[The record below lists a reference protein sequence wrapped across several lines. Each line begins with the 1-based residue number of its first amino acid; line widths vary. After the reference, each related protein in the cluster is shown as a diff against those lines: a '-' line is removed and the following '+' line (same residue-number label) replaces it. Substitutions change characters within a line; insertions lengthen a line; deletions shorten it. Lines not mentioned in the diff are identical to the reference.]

1 MKKSLLIL
9 AALIAFGGTSAQ
21 AQGPKD
27 KLKDEHKKELR
38 EKKERKEAPGEYTF
52 FGKAKSDAAKDGGDE
67 RLTLTPNGTMQFTIT
82 NCDEPKS
89 RPLVIKNNSDERING
104 VFQFQDENRNNL
116 YSDIE
121 LGDYVYGEYY
131 SDWYNREIYNYFE
144 VNGYAY
150 TYNYDYE
157 GVVRTDLSNGNT
169 IVKYNR
175 NGSSYRS
182 LAYDGKTFWAA
193 DHNGN
198 IYALD
203 ADLNPTGKKI
213 ELGYSV
219 LVVWNGTELLTFER
233 NSYPSRV
240 KAFDTNGNLKADYG
254 TVDYYFYYAVNYN
267 PVTGLFWASDDDE
280 VITAFSFE
288 NGKVTIKDVFFYS
301 GVVPGFDADGN
312 PYIMNWYDYVV
323 YKVETMNHSPKGLD
337 LSQIYYDLGA
347 GEQATIN
354 ITALAVSG
362 SRTIRIRNFG
372 DTFATLEINVDV
384 EPEYEA
390 TSGLQF
396 NAFAGYNAAKQ
407 TVWLKNTGCQYIVFD
422 EEPTLDGGDNFY
434 VSKLIEPK
442 NFDGA
447 LFPGDSIGAV
457 IGFYSEE
464 AGDYTDK
471 LTITTYNTEPIE
483 IPFTASVT
491 ELNYTIPDD
500 VVTATVDCGANT
512 ATASFT
518 FTNNSGAIMTIG
530 TEPKVVLN
538 IYSGRYGGEMYYD
551 ILNSEGESVYS
562 VKSGDYSSGNN
573 YDAEI
578 DLPFGEYTLDMY
590 DTYGDGWNGGYVTVI
605 FNGKTLLDE
614 ATISGG
620 KHGTASF
627 EVRGIEPVTVANGA
641 TINQLTSDINN
652 FSFSEPTA
660 IDVYSE
666 NVAGVVGYIYVAL
679 APGEP
684 EIVVAESIDFGNQA
698 IDPDNYYFF
707 GTSVLTIAN
716 TGCGPLNISSIAI
729 GDDEDFMFW
738 DDDIEGFTK
747 TLSNVEISPREE
759 FTKTVYFMPS
769 AIGYSFGAIT
779 ITTADEAT
787 TTVQLTGTGIGL
799 PKVAYSQYYNAETKL
814 GFKPDTVGCDA
825 GSVTLN
831 GLIANSGTGPLV
843 ITEPIRIEYQA
854 GDYYD
859 GGINICEADGSYWGD
874 CSFYSS
880 DWSYYLSLT
889 EGSIYIYP
897 YGSNGKL
904 IISNGTKVLQTINLA
919 EANNGQSFE
928 FAATETQTIN
938 AGDTLELEM
947 PIFLDGYTG
956 DKTSYYYLTTSDPY
970 NEKITMYG
978 KVKVINAPKLVFPE
992 VIDFGE
998 VSVGASARK
1007 VLSYVNE
1014 GCGDYYF
1021 DNLWVDEEESPFIY
1035 DRDAWFEPT
1044 EAGSFTSTL
1053 KVATYYYTVGE
1064 ETVKDTFE
1072 ITLKGTA
1079 VVSPTVEF
1087 EDELVAE
1094 IDYDKKIATATATV
1108 TNSGTSTALKL
1119 MNDTDTI
1126 IVAAG
1131 ASTDIVF
1138 EIPIKGWT
1146 YTGST
1151 EYRSFSYYTNDAANP
1166 YIEFE
1171 VAIDIEE
1178 QFKYDFNKDEIAFAP
1193 VHTGNAAYSTITLR
1207 NYGTTNVGFSDIWFK
1222 DGEKFSYSNVTNSVA
1237 YPDDSITFRFSFYS
1251 EVAGTFLDTLYIE
1264 HGPLKP
1270 DTIPF
1275 VGVAN
1280 NTQVIAVSTPN
1291 SRYAVANDTIA
1302 INVTFDGTVVV
1313 DENEDLEAMP
1323 KLKMNTGSFAVLDST
1338 ALDDSRD
1345 DLYTLTFLYAVQS
1358 ADNVALFDYTEDSV
1372 YMNDHIVVLDG
1383 SNVVDTIALPA
1394 VGTLSRNFPVTI
1406 DNKAPQIAG
1415 FDLSQDGMNVDLTVK
1430 FSEQVTGFD
1439 KNGIKLTGATLN
1451 SLKTKDN
1458 ITFTASV
1465 TLEPCVD
1472 ITVGVSATVKDLAGN
1487 TKKLSAEQE
1496 IPAIHS
1502 YTTAVVAPTCTEEGY
1517 TLMTCSLCKHEEK
1530 TDVVAAAGHK
1540 PGEPT
1545 VEVKVAAT
1553 ETTDGKCDTVV
1564 VCTVCG
1570 VELSRTE
1577 GVIPATGNGGN
1588 GNAIAEESAGALVY
1602 AQDGAIVVEVAEADG
1617 CEISVI
1623 DINGRVVAKANATST
1638 RTVIPMTTAGVYMV
1652 NFEQE
1657 TTKVVLP

>member
-52 FGKAKSDAAKDGGDE
+52 FGKAKSDAAKDGGDD

-82 NCDEPKS
+82 NCGETKS
-89 RPLVIKNNSDERING
+89 RPLVIKNNSDERITG
-104 VFQFQDENRNNL
+104 IFQFRDANNNTL
-116 YSDIE
+116 YPDIE
-121 LGDYVYGEYY
+121 LGDSVYGEY
-131 SDWYNREIYNYFE
+131 SLSWENRDILNYFE

-157 GVVRTDLSNGNT
+157 AVVRTDLATGATIRKYTPNGND
-169 IVKYNR
+169 
-175 NGSSYRS
+175 YRS

-193 DHNGN
+193 DYDGN

-203 ADLNPTGKKI
+203 ANLDPTGKKI
-213 ELGYSV
+213 ELDYSV

-233 NSYPSRV
+233 GSYTSSRV
-240 KAFDTNGNLKADYG
+240 KSFDTNGNLKADYG
-254 TVDYYFYYAVNYN
+254 TVNYYFYYSVNYN
-267 PVTGLFWASDDDE
+267 PVTGLFWTSDDYYNTS
-280 VITAFSFE
+280 IFSFE
-288 NGKVTIKDVFFYS
+288 NGKMSIKGAFYYY
-301 GVVPGFDADGN
+301 GVVAGFDADGN
-312 PYIMNWYDYVV
+312 PYITSWDNDIL
-323 YKVETMNHSPKGLD
+323 YKTEKISATPKGIEM
-337 LSQIYYDLGA
+337 SQTYFDLGA
-347 GEQATIN
+347 GEQVTIN
-354 ITALAVSG
+354 ITATAELG
-362 SRTIRIRNFG
+362 SRTVKIMNNG
-372 DTFATLEINVDV
+372 NTFTTLEINVDV

-396 NAFAGYNAAKQ
+396 SAFAGYEAKRQ
-407 TVWLKNTGCQYIVFD
+407 TAWIKNTGCQPIWFD
-422 EEPTLDGGDNFY
+422 EIPSLGTDNY
-434 VSKLIEPK
+434 GIV
-442 NFDGA
+442 NFVPNYFEGYLA
-447 LFPGDSIGAV
+447 AGDSVGAI
-457 IGFYSEE
+457 IGFYTENTGE
-464 AGDYTDK
+464 YKDTLTVVTENAG
-471 LTITTYNTEPIE
+471 TIK
-483 IPFTASVT
+483 IPFVANVS

-500 VVTATVDCGANT
+500 VVTATVDCEANT

-530 TEPKVVLN
+530 TEPKIILQ
-538 IYSGRYGGEMYYD
+538 IYSGNYGGEMYYN
-551 ILNSEGESVYS
+551 ILNSEGKSVYS
-562 VKSGDYSSGNN
+562 VLGGTYSSYTN
-573 YDAEI
+573 YSAEI
-578 DLPFGEYTLDMY
+578 DLPFGKYTLDMY
-590 DTYGDGWNGGYVTVI
+590 DSYGDGWNGGYVTVI
-605 FNGKTLLDE
+605 FNGETLLDK
-614 ATISGG
+614 ATIDGG
-620 KHGTASF
+620 THNTASF
-627 EVRGIEPVTVANGA
+627 VMSGIEPLTVANGA
-641 TINQLTSDINN
+641 TINQLTFMLNSH
-652 FSFSEPTA
+652 SFSEPTA
-660 IDVYSE
+660 IPVNSV
-666 NVAGVVGYIYVAL
+666 NVAGAVDYIYVAL
-679 APGEP
+679 TPGEP
-684 EIVVAESIDFGNQA
+684 EMTVAENIDFGSQA
-698 IDPDNYYFF
+698 IDPENSYLY
-707 GTSVLTIAN
+707 GSSVLTIAN
-716 TGCGPLNISSIAI
+716 TGCGPLSISSLAI
-729 GDDEDFMFW
+729 GEGDFIFP
-738 DDDIEGFTK
+738 DPENPGEFTK
-747 TLSNVEISPREE
+747 TLSDGTIAPRQTVEIPV
-759 FTKTVYFMPS
+759 FFMPS
-769 AIGYSFGAIT
+769 EIGTRTATLT
-779 ITTADEAT
+779 ITTADNAT
-787 TTVQLTGTGIGL
+787 TTVQLTGTGTGL
-799 PKVAYSQYYNAETKL
+799 PIAEYSYNYDADNNL
-814 GFKPDTVGCDA
+814 GFKPDTVGCDE
-825 GSVTLN
+825 GRVTLK
-831 GLIANSGTGPLV
+831 GRVTNSGTAPLV
-843 ITEPIRIEYQA
+843 ITEPIKFEYQE
-854 GDYYD
+854 GTNIGNGGFNIYD
-859 GGINICEADGSYWGD
+859 AEGNNVYGAP
-874 CSFYSS
+874 FYGNFSIYS
-880 DWSYYLSLT
+880 PTT
-889 EGSIYIYP
+889 EGHITVWP
-897 YGSNGKL
+897 YGANGKL

-919 EANNGQSFE
+919 ETNNGQSFE
-928 FAATETQTIN
+928 FAATETQTAN
-938 AGDTLELEM
+938 AGDTLEIEM
-947 PIFLDGYTG
+947 TVYPDGIGEKSFDYHF
-956 DKTSYYYLTTSDPY
+956 TTNDPY
-970 NEKITMYG
+970 NEDITMNG
-978 KVKVINAPKLVFPE
+978 KVRVINAPKLVLPE

-998 VSVGASARK
+998 VSVGTEAWQ
-1007 VLSYVNE
+1007 YVTYENE
-1014 GCGDYYF
+1014 GCGSF
-1021 DNLWVDEEESPFIY
+1021 SFENFWVVDDENPLTNDWSEVGFV
-1035 DRDAWFEPT
+1035 PT
-1044 EAGSFTSTL
+1044 EAGPFTNTL
-1053 KVATYYYTVGE
+1053 KVATYYYTVGS
-1064 ETVKDTFE
+1064 ETKKDTFE

-1079 VVSPTVEF
+1079 VVSPTAVF
-1087 EDELVAE
+1087 EDELVAT

-1108 TNSGTSTALKL
+1108 TNAGTSTALKL
-1119 MNDTDTI
+1119 MNNTDTI
-1126 IVAAG
+1126 VVAAG
-1131 ASTDIVF
+1131 ASTDIKF

-1151 EYRSFSYYTNDAANP
+1151 EYEYFSYNTNDAENP

-1222 DGEKFSYSNVTNSVA
+1222 EGDKFTYTYVTNSVA
-1237 YPDDSITFRFSFYS
+1237 YPDDSITFRFKFYS
-1251 EVAGTFLDTLYIE
+1251 DEPGKFLDTLYIE
-1264 HGPLKP
+1264 HGSRKP
-1270 DTIPF
+1270 DTIPV

-1323 KLKMNTGSFAVLDST
+1323 QLKMNTGSFAVLDST

-1415 FDLSQDGMNVDLTVK
+1415 FDLSQDGMNVDLTIK

-1439 KNGIKLTGATLN
+1439 QSGIKLTGATLN

-1472 ITVGVSATVKDLAGN
+1472 ITVGINATVKDLAGN
-1487 TKKLSAEQE
+1487 TKKLTAEQT

-1502 YTTAVVAPTCTEEGY
+1502 YTTTAVAPTCTEEGY

-1570 VELSRTE
+1570 TELSRTE
-1577 GVIPATGNGGN
+1577 GVIPATGNG